1 MDDDVSCKSQYGA
14 VKLND
19 IHLAFLHGAVT
30 AWRLRAHCLLQSTT
44 TTSKAINAN
53 GAELYAACVSST

>member
-1 MDDDVSCKSQYGA
+1 MDDDVSCKSQDGA

-44 TTSKAINAN
+44 TSKAINAN